1 MLALLPTVL
10 SLFAVAAPPTIT
22 PAEAAKHVGEEVV
35 VQGTIDQIATTV
47 NLTTHINFGGRY
59 PNHVFTATI
68 LKARQGLFTRVK
80 TLEGTVAQVQGVVKL
95 YRGKP
100 EIMLN
105 EPSQL
110 RAAAAAEPAPAQAA
124 ASAAPASAGS
134 PGAAAATP
142 LPAVA
147 ALRFDP
153 RGADFAA
160 WVSQFKQEVSPTAMP
175 EADLARAGR
184 RTSDFEF
191 VVERDGA
198 ISAVRMRKSS
208 GTSTLDRAAA
218 NTLEKGHFLPLPP
231 DYPDANVMMQATFV
245 FGDSDK

>member
-1 MLALLPTVL
+1 MLALLPAVL
-10 SLFAVAAPPTIT
+10 SILAVAAPPTIT
-22 PAEAAKHVGEEVV
+22 PAEAAKHVGEEVI

-47 NLTTHINFGGRY
+47 NLTTHINMGGRY
-59 PNHVFTATI
+59 PNHAFTATI

-110 RAAAAAEPAPAQAA
+110 RSVAAGEAAA
-124 ASAAPASAGS
+124 
-134 PGAAAATP
+134 GAA
-142 LPAVA
+142 LPTVA
-147 ALRFDP
+147 AVRFDP
-153 RGADFAA
+153 RGADFGA
-160 WVSQFKQEVSPTAMP
+160 WVTQFKHEVSPTAMP
-175 EADLARAGR
+175 EADLARAGHR
-184 RTSDFEF
+184 SADYEF
-191 VVERDGA
+191 VVERDGS

-208 GTSTLDRAAA
+208 GASNLDRAGA
-218 NTLEKGHFLPLPP
+218 NALQKGRFLPLPS
-231 DYPDANVMMQATFV
+231 DYPDASALMQVTLV